1 MRTMTK
7 SRAGRIFH
15 RVKEIWAELDY
26 AQARTLE
33 ITTGIP
39 SLTRQERPRTGA
51 SVSDLESLYALQDH
65 DGSATDTRRPI
76 GFVGRSTGD
85 SRQAGSRQCV

>member
-65 DGSATDTRRPI
+65 DGLSNRHASPDRVRRSVDRRFAP
-76 GFVGRSTGD
+76 
-85 SRQAGSRQCV
+85 SRQP